1 MKPSFTL
8 LELPIVAGIIAIL
21 AATAVP
27 NYVDARLRA
36 ELTETQVDLNAVTG
50 ALYRYRV
57 DTNSYPPITANSA
70 ESLGRLERMELLNF
84 RPLDHFKLENND
96 QFRYTSY
103 YFDYRKVN
111 LAGRSR
117 GITTAAT
124 VIPPPSVY
132 YVWCVSSV
140 GPDLVRQYGN
150 FASDNLFPTTYDS
163 SNGLRSPG
171 EVLTIVQGP

>member
-50 ALYRYRV
+50 ALLRYRV
-57 DTNSYPPITANSA
+57 DTNSYPPIAANSA
-70 ESLGRLERMELLNF
+70 DSLGRLERLELLNF

-96 QFRYTSY
+96 RFQYTSN

-111 LAGRSR
+111 LAGRQR
-117 GITTAAT
+117 GIMTAAT
-124 VIPPPSVY
+124 VVPPPSIY

-140 GPDLVRQYGN
+140 GPDLVRQYSN
-150 FASDNLFPTTYDS
+150 MIAAEYFPTTYDS

-171 EVLTIVQGP
+171 EVITIVQGQ